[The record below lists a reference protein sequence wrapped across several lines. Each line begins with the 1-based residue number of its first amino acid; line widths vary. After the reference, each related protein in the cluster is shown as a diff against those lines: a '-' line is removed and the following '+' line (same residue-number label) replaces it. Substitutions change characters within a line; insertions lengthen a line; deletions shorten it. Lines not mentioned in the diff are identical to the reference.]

1 MVVCLRVMYDD
12 EKSAVSRVAPLVL
25 CLALS
30 LLIHGGAVGALPF
43 AWVVGGRQAAPQ
55 APPKARQTQV
65 LRIVREKPQPTQ
77 FVKTDPDQ
85 PEQVPEEA
93 DFIGK
98 RNTSESAAEYTPKRY
113 DDAPLPTQN
122 GEEDS
127 QEVVTFDQHAQE
139 GDLAHEGSTPSGAAA
154 AESSTQLAPE
164 AGGAVAEE
172 TEAAEDEPPADGTA
186 VVHEP
191 KLTDDVGTLLL
202 QHTPEAQEPS
212 APIKIDMAVRPQ
224 PARTSAVQQGFY
236 DPALAE
242 HMQPQRGFRTRER
255 RTRSTGRFV
264 IGSKPSL
271 NVAAT
276 PRGRYEEEI
285 YRRIAYFWYRACD
298 DHRGDIIP
306 GSVVVSLR
314 INTRGQLENMELVR
328 RRGASV
334 SQQSFTFGAIRRAT
348 LPPMPPEVRQE
359 VVGDLLELIFQFN
372 FD

>member
-1 MVVCLRVMYDD
+1 MYEGMYGD
-12 EKSAVSRVAPLVL
+12 EKSVKGRVAPVVL
-25 CLALS
+25 CVALS
-30 LLIHGGAVGALPF
+30 LLIHGGAVGALPY
-43 AWVVGGRQAAPQ
+43 AVRLVGRQQGQQAAQ
-55 APPKARQTQV
+55 KPPAQQQRV
-65 LRIVREKPQPTQ
+65 LQIVRDKPQPTQ

-85 PEQVPEEA
+85 EEQVPEEA

-98 RNTSESAAEYTPKRY
+98 RNTSESASEYAPDRY

-122 GEEDS
+122 GEDDS
-127 QEVVTFDQHAQE
+127 QEVVTFDQRAQE
-139 GDLAHEGSTPSGAAA
+139 GDLAYDGSTASGAAA
-154 AESSTQLAPE
+154 AESSSRVSPE
-164 AGGAVAEE
+164 AAGSEAEQS
-172 TEAAEDEPPADGTA
+172 EAPEDEPPADGTA
-186 VVHEP
+186 TLQET

-202 QHTPEAQEPS
+202 QNTPEEQRES
-212 APIKIDMAVRPQ
+212 SPIKIDLAVQPT
-224 PARTSAVQQGFY
+224 PARPSAVQQGFY
-236 DPALAE
+236 DPALAD
-242 HMQPQRGFRTRER
+242 HMQRGFRTRER

-264 IGSKPSL
+264 IGRKPSL

-298 DHRGDIIP
+298 DHRGDIVP
-306 GSVVVSLR
+306 GSVVISLR

-334 SQQSFTFGAIRRAT
+334 SQQAFTFGAIRRAS
-348 LPPMPPEVRQE
+348 LPPMPPDVQQE